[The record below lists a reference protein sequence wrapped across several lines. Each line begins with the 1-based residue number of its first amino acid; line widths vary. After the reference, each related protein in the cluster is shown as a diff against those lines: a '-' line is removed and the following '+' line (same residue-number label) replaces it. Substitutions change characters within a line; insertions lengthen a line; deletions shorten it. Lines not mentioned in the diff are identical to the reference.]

1 MSETGPTEAQINE
14 AAIRKMIADELR
26 KTKPPCTGLAR
37 KVESGFDINPRTI
50 AAIAIVRRLTGLS

>member
-1 MSETGPTEAQINE
+1 MAEGPTEAQINE
-14 AAIRKMIADELR
+14 AAIRKMVADELR
-26 KTKPPCTGLAR
+26 KMKPPCTGLAR